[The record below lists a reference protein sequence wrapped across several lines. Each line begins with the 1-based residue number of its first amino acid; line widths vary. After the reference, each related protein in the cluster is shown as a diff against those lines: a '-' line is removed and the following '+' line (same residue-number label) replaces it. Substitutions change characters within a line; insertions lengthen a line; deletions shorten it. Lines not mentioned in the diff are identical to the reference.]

1 MVLSVVAR
9 VVESDAVLVVVV
21 DSIDVVL
28 TISSMNSFVKV
39 EVVISSVLE
48 SI

>member
-1 MVLSVVAR
+1 MVLSDVAR

-28 TISSMNSFVKV
+28 TISSMNSVV

-48 SI
+48 ST